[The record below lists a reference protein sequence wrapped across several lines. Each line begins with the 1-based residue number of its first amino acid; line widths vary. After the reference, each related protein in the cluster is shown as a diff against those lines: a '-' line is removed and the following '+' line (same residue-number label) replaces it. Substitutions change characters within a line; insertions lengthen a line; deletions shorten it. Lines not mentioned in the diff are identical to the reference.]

1 MSVFGLGFG
10 LGGRQRGWRLGALVL
25 LLAAALVFHRGSH
38 AYEVVRIGYAL
49 VVVAVLLSGVARRRR
64 GAGARRAPG
73 RPTDPPAV
81 PADDTLGA
89 WAPPA
94 HASTSPDA
102 GSPWAPPTGAPL
114 PPSGAEQAAD
124 RLPPS

>member
-1 MSVFGLGFG
+1 MFGLGFG

-38 AYEVVRIGYAL
+38 AYELVRIGYAV

-64 GAGARRAPG
+64 GAGVRRPSG
-73 RPTDPPAV
+73 SPTGAPAV
-81 PADDTLGA
+81 PPADAFGA

-94 HASTSPDA
+94 HTPTSPDA
-102 GSPWAPPTGAPL
+102 GGPWAPPTGTPI
-114 PPSGAEQAAD
+114 PPSAAEQAAD
-124 RLPPS
+124 RPPR